1 MHSAIRYYLVAI
13 MCGLEVE
20 LSEILEVGNM
30 IVFELL
36 LGFTVGLLLIGVSVV
51 ELNAEVKR
59 DVALGCGCYV

>member
-1 MHSAIRYYLVAI
+1 M
-13 MCGLEVE
+13 
-20 LSEILEVGNM
+20 LEVGNM

>member
-1 MHSAIRYYLVAI
+1 
-13 MCGLEVE
+13 
-20 LSEILEVGNM
+20 M

-51 ELNAEVKR
+51 ELNTEVKR